1 MRLIIAKPSSASA
14 RLLIFAKRVLRV
26 ATQPGLAKLCGNDYR
41 MRGSMRILGYLLNRP
56 KIPGASDK
64 QIALFTQ
71 FAGTIRDNGSELSQQ
86 PGNTLLS
93 YERKHHWAWFIPVT
107 EELTSVGVV
116 FRTEYFKQAGLS
128 KEEMRSPISA
138 TTPTKKREL
147 FCKSWLD
154 FPAWKKK
161 QAP

>member
-1 MRLIIAKPSSASA
+1 
-14 RLLIFAKRVLRV
+14 
-26 ATQPGLAKLCGNDYR
+26 
-41 MRGSMRILGYLLNRP
+41 
-56 KIPGASDK
+56 
-64 QIALFTQ
+64 
-71 FAGTIRDNGSELSQQ
+71 
-86 PGNTLLS
+86 
-93 YERKHHWAWFIPVT
+93 VT

-161 QAP
+161 QVP

>member
-1 MRLIIAKPSSASA
+1 
-14 RLLIFAKRVLRV
+14 
-26 ATQPGLAKLCGNDYR
+26 
-41 MRGSMRILGYLLNRP
+41 MRGDMRILGYLLNRP

-154 FPAWKKK
+154 FPAWKKTGALGSALVLRRNA
-161 QAP
+161 QNILQRSHLCEVADARISTRLGWYFPTNS